1 MGWITYGTV
10 GLALALSLTEAVP
23 ALAQAAENSR
33 ASVAV
38 IGFDYS
44 DSSGELEDQSAEHA
58 ERVAAFRRQLRDG
71 IIASERFEAV
81 ELPCVETSG
90 CTRGS
95 ARADHLLKE
104 AREAGADYL
113 VFGSIHKMSTL
124 VGSGRVDVLDV
135 ERDRILIDRIL
146 SFRGDNDDA
155 FARAAGFAAKDIV
168 KTLAEGETAR
178 QREAGR

>member
-1 MGWITYGTV
+1 MGWMTYGTA
-10 GLALALSLTEAVP
+10 GLALALSLADVAP
-23 ALAQAAENSR
+23 ASAQAADNGP

-44 DSSGELEDQSAEHA
+44 DSSGEVEDQSAEHA
-58 ERVAAFRRQLRDG
+58 ARVAAFRHQLRDG
-71 IIASERFEAV
+71 ITASGRFRAV

-90 CTRGS
+90 CTRGT

-104 AREAGADYL
+104 AREAGANYL

-124 VGSGRVDVLDV
+124 VGGGRVDVLDV
-135 ERDRILIDRIL
+135 ESDRILIDRIL

-168 KTLAEGETAR
+168 KTLAEGDAAR
-178 QREAGR
+178 QRQAGR